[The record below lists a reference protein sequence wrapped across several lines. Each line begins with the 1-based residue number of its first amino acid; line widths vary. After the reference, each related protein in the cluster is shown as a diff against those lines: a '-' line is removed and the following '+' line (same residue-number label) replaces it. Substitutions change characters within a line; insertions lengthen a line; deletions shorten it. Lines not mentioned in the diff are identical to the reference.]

1 MEDVPQC
8 SEKVPLGTYVTQLEY
23 PKDGSQEYSDR
34 KTFLRNISVLS
45 SIAEGNVKGG
55 ILARL
60 FSRSNISSDTKNI
73 LSDSENVLSAY
84 IPLNDGVIFSRTM
97 RCYRRL
103 RSEYVSS
110 LPNFNCCCVDCFC
123 YTEPDTI

>member
-23 PKDGSQEYSDR
+23 PNDGSQEYSDR
-34 KTFLRNISVLS
+34 KIFFRNISVLS
-45 SIAEGNVKGG
+45 SIAEGNFGGG

-60 FSRSNISSDTKNI
+60 YSRSNISSDTKNI

-84 IPLNDGVIFSRTM
+84 IPLNDCVIFSSAM
-97 RCYRRL
+97 GCYRRL
-103 RSEYVSS
+103 RSKYVSS
-110 LPNFNCCCVDCFC
+110 LPKFNCC
-123 YTEPDTI
+123 

>member
-8 SEKVPLGTYVTQLEY
+8 SEKVPLGTYVTKLEN
-23 PKDGSQEYSDR
+23 PNDDSQEYSDR
-34 KTFLRNISVLS
+34 KTFFRNISVLS
-45 SIAEGNVKGG
+45 SIAEGNVGGG

-73 LSDSENVLSAY
+73 LSDSENVLSACVT
-84 IPLNDGVIFSRTM
+84 LNDGVIFSSTT

-103 RSEYVSS
+103 RSKYVSS
-110 LPNFNCCCVDCFC
+110 LPNFNCC
-123 YTEPDTI
+123 